1 MSILV
6 DNLTEIYKKECKSCK
21 ERKKFTSEC
30 KLIDL
35 KNNELY
41 YNCKERNDKSHKSI
55 NGLNKKFPNTYRFS
69 NEDVNKFV
77 LLLRKSVYPYEYM
90 DRFEKFNETSVPDKE
105 AFYNKLN
112 KKGIIEEGYAHAQ
125 KISKVFEIKNLGE
138 YHDLYVQSNTLLLA
152 GVF

>member
-1 MSILV
+1 
-6 DNLTEIYKKECKSCK
+6 
-21 ERKKFTSEC
+21 
-30 KLIDL
+30 
-35 KNNELY
+35 
-41 YNCKERNDKSHKSI
+41 
-55 NGLNKKFPNTYRFS
+55 
-69 NEDVNKFV
+69 
-77 LLLRKSVYPYEYM
+77 M

-125 KISKVFEIKNLGE
+125 KVSKVFEIKNLGE